1 MAEDKVLHSFK
12 KTATEEVR
20 AIVREYRGRL
30 YFDLRVYYV
39 DNDGEWR
46 PTRKG
51 IALSADFL
59 PEIKQCIDKF
69 DVEIKQKSE
78 KAGAE

>member
-1 MAEDKVLHSFK
+1 MPEEITIHSFK
-12 KTATEEVR
+12 KTSTEEVR
-20 AIVREYRGRL
+20 AILREYKGRL

-39 DNDGEWR
+39 DNNGEWR

-59 PEIKQCIDKF
+59 PEVKQCIEKF
-69 DVEIKQKSE
+69 ELEIQKKAD

>member
-1 MAEDKVLHSFK
+1 MADDKILHSFK

-20 AIVREYRGRL
+20 AIIREYRGRL

-51 IALSADFL
+51 IALSAEFL

-69 DVEIKQKSE
+69 EGEIGAKAE
-78 KAGAE
+78 K

>member
-59 PEIKQCIDKF
+59 PEIKQCMEKF
-69 DVEIKQKSE
+69 EQEIKAKAE
-78 KAGAE
+78 KTG

>member
-59 PEIKQCIDKF
+59 PEIKQCMEKFETEIGKKSDK
-69 DVEIKQKSE
+69 S
-78 KAGAE
+78 GT

>member
-59 PEIKQCIDKF
+59 PEIKQCMEKF
-69 DVEIKQKSE
+69 EAEIKQKAE
-78 KAGAE
+78 K